1 MEGAELRDEQ
11 ADDDRL
17 AAVTMAV
24 SAREDR
30 RTELDSL
37 VSVVDTC
44 SRDVTVSLT
53 SPDSGPLVASYA
65 SMSSLLGGGG
75 WDLEPP
81 LTTSGEECPDRRR
94 LVGDENR
101 FLDGGGE
108 AEPLR
113 DEAGD
118 GWSSESNDNL
128 DKQKKPITL

>member
-75 WDLEPP
+75 
-81 LTTSGEECPDRRR
+81 
-94 LVGDENR
+94 
-101 FLDGGGE
+101 
-108 AEPLR
+108 
-113 DEAGD
+113 
-118 GWSSESNDNL
+118 
-128 DKQKKPITL
+128 